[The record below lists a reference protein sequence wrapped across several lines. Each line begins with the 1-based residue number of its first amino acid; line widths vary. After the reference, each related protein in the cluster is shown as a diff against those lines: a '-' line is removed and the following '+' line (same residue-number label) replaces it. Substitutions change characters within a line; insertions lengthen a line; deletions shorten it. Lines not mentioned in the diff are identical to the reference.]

1 MSVQQAHQRYKRN
14 RKQASADAP
23 AAAAET
29 PSPSEPALFSPEW
42 FDASI
47 ASNEQVAQQLVARS
61 QQLQAQLAQVEAQF
75 QQTQGVLA
83 TLRQQRE
90 LVAEKE

>member
-1 MSVQQAHQRYKRN
+1 MSVAQAHQRYKNR
-14 RKQASADAP
+14 RKQADADAP
-23 AAAAET
+23 AEAAET
-29 PSPSEPALFSPEW
+29 PASAEPALFSQAW

-47 ASNEQVAQQLVARS
+47 QSNEQVAQQLVARS